1 MANALEL
8 SNLEQQLNNSANEN
22 ETTISNPSGNQNQT
36 IIMATEDN
44 PKVKYKR
51 LDKQRTHKEH
61 TVSIFHQHIIT
72 ASHGAILLYTFL
84 IIYYCFSGE
93 FQFFTW
99 HPLLLSIGVSMA
111 NLNIT

>member
-1 MANALEL
+1 MGSAVVL
-8 SNLEQQLNNSANEN
+8 SNLEQQLNNTANEN
-22 ETTISNPSGNQNQT
+22 EITISNPRSNET

-51 LDKQRTHKEH
+51 LDKGHKERREH
-61 TVSIFHQHIIT
+61 TVSIFHQHLIT
-72 ASHGAILLYTFL
+72 GSHAAILLYVFL

-99 HPLLLSIGVSMA
+99 HPLLLSIGVSIN
-111 NLNIT
+111 NLQIT